1 MHCYR
6 ILALAEIDPGS
17 VIVALLVMAVF
28 GKIFGP
34 HGKIR

>member
-6 ILALAEIDPGS
+6 ILALADIDPRS
-17 VIVALLVMAVF
+17 AVVMLIVMAIF

-34 HGKIR
+34 HGRIR